1 MANLFCASEVIEINI
16 EARKRGLE
24 FYKKVAKRTKSSDVK
39 ETFKWLA
46 EQEEKQI
53 NSLQEIL
60 KKIEVCQPFE
70 LYPDEYS
77 MYVEALLKRHTFNNV
92 KKRDLLKKIKTNA
105 DAVDTAIEYEK
116 DSLLILYEMKN
127 FVRKPELKIVKK
139 LIEGTRADINRL
151 NNLKKCLTSKDL
163 KTCLLK

>member
-16 EARKRGLE
+16 EARKRGFE
-24 FYKKVAKRTKSSDVK
+24 FYKKVAKKTKSKDVK

-46 EQEEKQI
+46 DREENQM
-53 NSLQEIL
+53 NTLQEIL

-77 MYVEALLKRHTFNNV
+77 MYVQALLKKHKFNNV
-92 KKRDLLKKIKTNA
+92 KNKDLLKKIKTNA

-127 FVRKPELKIVKK
+127 FVRKQELKIINK
-139 LIEGTRADINRL
+139 LIKETQADIYRL
-151 NNLKKCLTSKDL
+151 NNLKKCLSSKDL

>member
-1 MANLFCASEVIEINI
+1 MANLFCASEVVEISI
-16 EARKRGLE
+16 EARKRGFE
-24 FYKKVAKRTKSSDVK
+24 FYKRVAKKTKSPDIK

-46 EQEEKQI
+46 SQEEKQI
-53 NSLQEIL
+53 AMLQDIL

-70 LYPDEYS
+70 LYPDEYA
-77 MYVEALLKRHTFNNV
+77 MYVQALLKRHTFNDI
-92 KKRDLLKKIKTNA
+92 KKKDLLKKIKTNA

-127 FVRKPELKIVKK
+127 FVRKQEKKIINK
-139 LIEGTRADINRL
+139 LIKDTQADINRL
-151 NNLKKCLTSKDL
+151 NNLKKCLSSKDL

>member
-24 FYKKVAKRTKSSDVK
+24 FYKKVAKRTKSGDVK

-46 EQEEKQI
+46 DREEKQL
-53 NSLQEIL
+53 NALQEIL

-77 MYVEALLKRHTFNNV
+77 MYVQALLKKHKFNNV
-92 KKRDLLKKIKTNA
+92 KKKDLLKKIKTNA

-127 FVRKPELKIVKK
+127 FVRKQELKIINK
-139 LIEGTRADINRL
+139 LIKETQSDIYRL
-151 NNLKKCLTSKDL
+151 NNLKKCLSSKDL